1 MATYGYSTPYTGRG
15 DPGPLPPGYMEAA
28 TAPGR
33 NLAMGIAAMGQGL
46 GKAIEQYRTKKADT
60 EAADQSR
67 ETLVG
72 LYQQQLASD
81 PKYIAIQQYTETG
94 QLPEGVTEQ
103 DIPRYTQKVQ
113 ADREMLNKFSN
124 VLGEKFVD
132 MSLAKKKAALGDAV
146 MVLNQYRTD
155 QQNEV
160 REAAA
165 RQQLAAGALQLGKA
179 QREAKGAPILSEAI
193 GAVAGI
199 QPGQAPTM
207 PFANVTQEMIAR
219 YGGRLTP
226 EQMITLRAAL
236 RDQETES
243 RRRLNGQ
250 AMAQVA
256 QLPFQQDVTVPA
268 APAFITSSLNIPA
281 EQQPYTPF
289 YQVQQVMGGQQQQPD
304 VAAFAQGLGRPVA
317 RIPQRIP
324 IADQPLTPAPAPQ
337 PPVSTQRVPLRDRQV
352 LQQQQVARPVGIAP
366 ISQREVP
373 AFESQ
378 PIQRTVTETQ
388 PVNYQDRF
396 KQAVDVFQRLGTP
409 INPDAIRSVLEATGT
424 PQPTTVEQVG
434 DLGSVVRIGGGKE
447 QFVPRR
453 ETNIDDML
461 KIRGLTIDFPEF
473 QGTAPSSKEAELFR
487 EQYKTVLDSRR
498 DITRLLEIS
507 GMGKAMQ
514 QSPKIKAEADQLA
527 RSVQGALRLDIL
539 GAGTVSEP
547 DRKLLESI
555 VRNPTDI
562 FSLPSSNTK
571 SLEGLLL
578 RATNGITTRAQSL
591 GLQASTPQAGQS
603 RSSLVSDPRVA
614 SIRARKNS
622 GIITRQQA
630 EQELRA
636 IQ

>member
-1 MATYGYSTPYTGRG
+1 MAQYGYSAGYQGG
-15 DPGPLPPGYMEAA
+15 GPQAVPSGYIDAYA
-28 TAPGR
+28 QAGR
-33 NLAMGIAAMGQGL
+33 NIGQG
-46 GKAIEQYRTKKADT
+46 
-60 EAADQSR
+60 
-67 ETLVG
+67 
-72 LYQQQLASD
+72 
-81 PKYIAIQQYTETG
+81 IQQVGNAIGESLARYG
-94 QLPEGVTEQ
+94 QTKAESEF
-103 DIPRYTQKVQ
+103 VQ
-113 ADREMLNKFSN
+113 ARYEQLRPYIDTVAKTGNVMDERTPESKLLADVGKFST
-124 VLGEKFVD
+124 
-132 MSLAKKKAALGDAV
+132 MSLPQKKAALMNAEFFLDRADKQRARE
-146 MVLNQYRTD
+146 LTD
-155 QQNEV
+155 
-160 REAAA
+160 EAT
-165 RQQLAAGALQLGKA
+165 RQQLAVSALQLAKA
-179 QREAKGAPILSEAI
+179 QREAEGAPMLSEAI

-219 YGGRLTP
+219 YGNRLTP
-226 EQMITLRAAL
+226 EQMITFRAAL

-243 RRRLNGQ
+243 RRRLNEQ

-324 IADQPLTPAPAPQ
+324 ITDQPPTPAPLPQ

-352 LQQQQVARPVGIAP
+352 LQQQQAARPVGIAP
-366 ISQREVP
+366 IPQREVP

-396 KQAVDVFQRLGTP
+396 KQAVDVFQRLGAP

-424 PQPTTVEQVG
+424 PQPTTVEQVR
-434 DLGSVVRIGGGKE
+434 DLGSVVRFGGKE
-447 QFVPRR
+447 QFVPRK

-473 QGTAPSSKEAELFR
+473 QGTAPSTKEAELFR

-498 DITRLLEIS
+498 DITRLLEIA

-571 SLEGLLL
+571 SLEGLLS

-591 GLQASTPQAGQS
+591 GLQALMPQTGQS
-603 RSSLVSDPRVA
+603 RSPLLSDPRVA
-614 SIRARKNS
+614 AIRARQAS
-622 GIITRQQA
+622 GAITKQQA
-630 EQELRA
+630 VQQIESLK
-636 IQ
+636 

>member
-1 MATYGYSTPYTGRG
+1 MATYSYSAGYQGG
-15 DPGPLPPGYMEAA
+15 GPSAVPSGYIEAYSQA
-28 TAPGR
+28 GR
-33 NLAMGIAAMGQGL
+33 NIGQGIQQIGNAIGESLQRYGQNKAENEFLTSRLESLAPYLNTVAQSGNIMDKNTPESKLL
-46 GKAIEQYRTKKADT
+46 GDIEKFSSMSIPQKKATLLNAEFFLDR
-60 EAADQSR
+60 ADKQRAR
-67 ETLVG
+67 EL
-72 LYQQQLASD
+72 
-81 PKYIAIQQYTETG
+81 
-94 QLPEGVTEQ
+94 
-103 DIPRYTQKVQ
+103 
-113 ADREMLNKFSN
+113 
-124 VLGEKFVD
+124 
-132 MSLAKKKAALGDAV
+132 
-146 MVLNQYRTD
+146 TD
-155 QQNEV
+155 E
-160 REAAA
+160 AA
-165 RQQLAAGALQLGKA
+165 RQQLALGALQLGKA
-179 QREAKGAPILSEAI
+179 QREAEGAPMLSEAI
-193 GAVAGI
+193 GAVAAM

-226 EQMITLRAAL
+226 EQMITFRAAL

-243 RRRLNGQ
+243 RRRLNEQ

-304 VAAFAQGLGRPVA
+304 VAAFAQGLGRPVT

-324 IADQPLTPAPAPQ
+324 IADQPLTAAPAPVPQ

-352 LQQQQVARPVGIAP
+352 LQQQQAARPVGIAP
-366 ISQREVP
+366 IPQREVP

-396 KQAVDVFQRLGTP
+396 KQAVDVFQRLGAP
-409 INPDAIRSVLEATGT
+409 INPEAIRSVLEATGT
-424 PQPTTVEQVG
+424 PQPTTVEQVS
-434 DLGSVVRIGGGKE
+434 DLGSVVRFGGGKE
-447 QFVPRR
+447 QFVPRK
-453 ETNIDDML
+453 EANIDDML

-473 QGTAPSSKEAELFR
+473 QGTAPSPEEAKLFR

-498 DITRLLEIS
+498 DITRLLEIA

-571 SLEGLLL
+571 SLEGLLS

-591 GLQASTPQAGQS
+591 GLQALTPQAAQS
-603 RSSLVSDPRVA
+603 RSSLASDPRAA
-614 SIRARKNS
+614 SIRARMNS
-622 GIITRQQA
+622 GAITRQQA
-630 EQELRA
+630 AQELKSL
-636 IQ
+636 Q

>member
-1 MATYGYSTPYTGRG
+1 MATYSYSAGYQGG
-15 DPGPLPPGYMEAA
+15 GPSAVPSGYIEAYSQA
-28 TAPGR
+28 GR
-33 NLAMGIAAMGQGL
+33 NIGQG
-46 GKAIEQYRTKKADT
+46 
-60 EAADQSR
+60 
-67 ETLVG
+67 
-72 LYQQQLASD
+72 
-81 PKYIAIQQYTETG
+81 IQQIGNAIGESLQRYG
-94 QLPEGVTEQ
+94 QNKAESEF
-103 DIPRYTQKVQ
+103 VQ
-113 ADREMLNKFSN
+113 ARYEQLRPYIDTVARTGNVMDERSPESKLLADVGKFST
-124 VLGEKFVD
+124 
-132 MSLAKKKAALGDAV
+132 MSLPQKKAALMNAEFFLDRADKQRARE
-146 MVLNQYRTD
+146 LTD
-155 QQNEV
+155 
-160 REAAA
+160 EAT
-165 RQQLAAGALQLGKA
+165 RQQLALGALQLGKA
-179 QREAKGAPILSEAI
+179 QREAEGAPMLSEAI
-193 GAVAGI
+193 GAVAAM

-226 EQMITLRAAL
+226 EQMITFRAAL

-243 RRRLNGQ
+243 RRRLNEQ
-250 AMAQVA
+250 AMTQVA
-256 QLPFQQDVTVPA
+256 QLPATQEVTVPA
-268 APAFITSSLNIPA
+268 PPAIISSSLNIPA

-304 VAAFAQGLGRPVA
+304 VAAFAQGLGRPVT

-324 IADQPLTPAPAPQ
+324 IADQPLTAAPVPQ

-352 LQQQQVARPVGIAP
+352 LQQQQAARPVGIAP
-366 ISQREVP
+366 IPQREVP

-396 KQAVDVFQRLGTP
+396 KQAVDVFQRLGAP
-409 INPDAIRSVLEATGT
+409 INPEAIRSVMEATVT
-424 PQPTTVEQVG
+424 FQPTTVEQVR
-434 DLGSVVRIGGGKE
+434 DLGSVVRFGGKE
-447 QFVPRR
+447 QFVPRK

-461 KIRGLTIDFPEF
+461 KIKGLTIDFPEF
-473 QGTAPSSKEAELFR
+473 QGTAPSAEEAKLFR

-498 DITRLLEIS
+498 DITRLFEIA

-562 FSLPSSNTK
+562 FSLPSSNMK
-571 SLEGLLL
+571 SLEGLLS

-591 GLQASTPQAGQS
+591 GLQALTPQAAQS
-603 RSSLVSDPRVA
+603 RSSLASDPRAA
-614 SIRARKNS
+614 SIRARMNS
-622 GIITRQQA
+622 GAITRQQA
-630 EQELRA
+630 AQELKSL
-636 IQ
+636 Q

>member
-1 MATYGYSTPYTGRG
+1 MATYGYSAGYQGG
-15 DPGPLPPGYMEAA
+15 GPSAVPSGYIEAYSQA
-28 TAPGR
+28 GR
-33 NLAMGIAAMGQGL
+33 NIGAGMQQIGNAIGESLARYGQN
-46 GKAIEQYRTKKADT
+46 KAES
-60 EAADQSR
+60 EF
-67 ETLVG
+67 
-72 LYQQQLASD
+72 
-81 PKYIAIQQYTETG
+81 
-94 QLPEGVTEQ
+94 
-103 DIPRYTQKVQ
+103 VQ
-113 ADREMLNKFSN
+113 ARYEQLRPYIDTVAKTGNVMDERSPESKLLADVGKFST
-124 VLGEKFVD
+124 
-132 MSLAKKKAALGDAV
+132 MSLAQKKAALMNAEFFLDRADK
-146 MVLNQYRTD
+146 QRA
-155 QQNEV
+155 
-160 REAAA
+160 RELADEAT
-165 RQQLAAGALQLGKA
+165 RQQLAAGALQLAKA
-179 QREAKGAPILSEAI
+179 QREAEGAPILSEAI
-193 GAVAGI
+193 GAVAAM

-226 EQMITLRAAL
+226 EQMITFRAAL

-243 RRRLNGQ
+243 RRRLNEQ
-250 AMAQVA
+250 ALAQVA
-256 QLPFQQDVTVPA
+256 QLPFQQEVTVPA

-304 VAAFAQGLGRPVA
+304 VAAFAQGLGRPA
-317 RIPQRIP
+317 PRIPQRIP
-324 IADQPLTPAPAPQ
+324 ITDQPPTPPPAPK
-337 PPVSTQRVPLRDRQV
+337 PPASTQRVPLRDIQA
-352 LQQQQVARPVGIAP
+352 LQQQQIARPVGIAP
-366 ISQREVP
+366 IPQREVP

-378 PIQRTVTETQ
+378 PIQRTITETQ

-396 KQAVDVFQRLGTP
+396 KQAVDVFQRLGAP

-473 QGTAPSSKEAELFR
+473 QGTAPSTKEAELFR

-498 DITRLLEIS
+498 DITRLLEIA

-571 SLEGLLL
+571 SLEGLLS

-591 GLQASTPQAGQS
+591 GLQALIPQTGQS
-603 RSSLVSDPRVA
+603 RSSLLSDPRVA
-614 SIRARKNS
+614 AIRARQAS
-622 GIITRQQA
+622 GAITKQQA
-630 EQELRA
+630 
-636 IQ
+636 IQQIESLK